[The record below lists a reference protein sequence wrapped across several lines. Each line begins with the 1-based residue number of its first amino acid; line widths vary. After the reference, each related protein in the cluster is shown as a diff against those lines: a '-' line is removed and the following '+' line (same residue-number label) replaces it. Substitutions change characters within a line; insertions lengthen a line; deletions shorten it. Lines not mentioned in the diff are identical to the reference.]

1 MAISQEQI
9 NQWFSQN
16 PNATPDDIAL
26 AVQNAGGLESNP
38 GLAGSIAERYSVPEA
53 NVSQYYQTY
62 ASPFANTATGITGG
76 LNTANQAVDTSAGLA
91 SLAGNQMGQAG
102 VTGAQTGITGGL
114 ELAQAPVAQAQTQQP
129 TVFAPV
135 TGTTIGATTT
145 PVDPI
150 FEWFRTHPGATDAE
164 IAEKMRLEKWTP
176 DMVAASTGT
185 QDKVIDYTNRFGI
198 ANQAA
203 AKTAAEQALADQN
216 AAYEASARASV
227 AASEKAAADEKE
239 RTKFQTVYDPN
250 TGREFISPAQ
260 AIQYGVTDY
269 VTEMPM
275 KLEFLND
282 ISKKAVTDSM
292 ASGLTFE
299 QALNRLG
306 GQYGMSGKDFY
317 NYEVQGGIRSK
328 DTAPIKEA
336 VATES
341 GGLKPDELIAK
352 LQAFKDKPPT
362 TAQGFAEQRALYADY
377 ANRYANSSWNYANMG
392 GKAQDFSLKPSD
404 YLGSNFTGYADPI
417 NFALSNMNQM
427 SPEYKEMSKILTANP
442 EINDVID
449 QLYKLNP
456 NAMMFNSINPKY
468 AGGTEAS
475 TMASNFNNTIIKNL
489 AGDIKRYGKD
499 TAMQNFI
506 GQQKNLLSSIPN
518 EQGRLGD
525 FNQTTM
531 SNAQFRE
538 LNRLEDQYTPKIS
551 DASWA
556 NRVKKET
563 GADSSIGNVYRDP
576 STGKG
581 LAIQFNQ
588 RGNAQEVR
596 FIDQQGQGVN
606 VPMNDP
612 AKLLSA
618 FYESGMSP
626 SAFTALQK
634 AAGSEYLIPPPKAEE
649 KQYFLPALQNG
660 VKFSDFANGN
670 AAKVLASDG
679 YLKDVQNRALAD
691 YQWSIKN
698 GTPANSA
705 ELELQRTVE
714 KAVNDQKIAKSYL
727 ADSAKAD
734 AAKAATKATSTKDT
748 NAVVEAPVGVTDKS
762 AQGLKSLAATT
773 FGDQSLSSWEQTNK
787 VMKAAQEAGV
797 NDAGLQQIFGKD
809 VADKYIGQYGAGLKD
824 FVSKTLDKS
833 EGTTFDEIATIKQE
847 ARKYNISP
855 QEFAKYSGMDPK
867 QAGAMFG
874 AYDTGL
880 ANLVKGWQKADA
892 DAGTDKDAL
901 AKAAG
906 NKIKTFLAL
915 EQQYGV
921 TADDM
926 AKAYGGNVT
935 AKDVNDYIQPVKE
948 APQKIQALIG
958 DTSLSGADIR
968 NTLKTLQDD
977 PRIQGIYG
985 AALSKLNDMASQDY
999 SGKYGNKNY
1008 ESLNPIAVN
1017 NVLSQLKAQQDAGT
1031 AQYYQGGAKGSK
1043 DSGFGSLDKVT
1054 EDMAKNLVAAGIT
1067 DIRQVGQKTITTK
1080 DEDGND
1086 VTRTEIVNKVTGEPI
1101 TKASNYAERTTGNSW
1116 SGTFKGDGNTGY
1128 NVQFKDGN
1136 PIFYTTGAS
1145 SSDMKDLAPILAM
1158 ASFIPGAAPFVA
1170 GINALAA
1177 AKEGN
1182 WKQAILSALP
1192 VGGEIAKTLGA
1203 SASTVANIGT
1213 ASKLA
1218 RVADAI
1224 DRKDLLGTVMS
1235 GVGAASDSN
1244 LFGDGAFNPNEK
1256 LFGNFTTKGLL
1267 GDVSMLKALKDKDL
1281 SSLLNI
1287 GAQMSGSKDA
1297 VTAAK
1302 GITLI
1307 KALQSDNPFAI
1318 ASAIQK
1324 MNLTQDTL
1332 GKASGGLAALPA

>member
-1 MAISQEQI
+1 
-9 NQWFSQN
+9 
-16 PNATPDDIAL
+16 L
-26 AVQNAGGLESNP
+26 
-38 GLAGSIAERYSVPEA
+38 
-53 NVSQYYQTY
+53 
-62 ASPFANTATGITGG
+62 
-76 LNTANQAVDTSAGLA
+76 
-91 SLAGNQMGQAG
+91 
-102 VTGAQTGITGGL
+102 
-114 ELAQAPVAQAQTQQP
+114 
-129 TVFAPV
+129 
-135 TGTTIGATTT
+135 
-145 PVDPI
+145 
-150 FEWFRTHPGATDAE
+150 
-164 IAEKMRLEKWTP
+164 
-176 DMVAASTGT
+176 
-185 QDKVIDYTNRFGI
+185 
-198 ANQAA
+198 
-203 AKTAAEQALADQN
+203 
-216 AAYEASARASV
+216 
-227 AASEKAAADEKE
+227 
-239 RTKFQTVYDPN
+239 TKQ
-250 TGREFISPAQ
+250 
-260 AIQYGVTDY
+260 
-269 VTEMPM
+269 
-275 KLEFLND
+275 
-282 ISKKAVTDSM
+282 
-292 ASGLTFE
+292 
-299 QALNRLG
+299 
-306 GQYGMSGKDFY
+306 
-317 NYEVQGGIRSK
+317 
-328 DTAPIKEA
+328 
-336 VATES
+336 
-341 GGLKPDELIAK
+341 
-352 LQAFKDKPPT
+352 LQ
-362 TAQGFAEQRALYADY
+362 
-377 ANRYANSSWNYANMG
+377 
-392 GKAQDFSLKPSD
+392 
-404 YLGSNFTGYADPI
+404 
-417 NFALSNMNQM
+417 
-427 SPEYKEMSKILTANP
+427 ANP
-442 EINDVID
+442 EINDYINE
-449 QLYKLNP
+449 LYKINP
-456 NAMMFNSINPKY
+456 EASFFNAINPKY
-468 AGGTEAS
+468 AGGTPES
-475 TMASNFNNTIIKNL
+475 GMASNFNASLNNLFNDISRNKGDVADTI
-489 AGDIKRYGKD
+489 RRHV
-499 TAMQNFI
+499 
-506 GQQKNLLSSIPN
+506 GQQMNLLSTLPN

-525 FNQTTM
+525 FNQSTM
-531 SNAQFRE
+531 SNPEYRA
-538 LNRLEDQYTPKIS
+538 LNAIKDQNTTKVS
-551 DASWA
+551 DAGWA

-563 GADSSIGNVYRDP
+563 GVSSSIGNVYRDP

-588 RGNAQEVR
+588 RGDAQEVR
-596 FIDQQGQGVN
+596 FIDQQGQGTN

-634 AAGSEYLIPPPKAEE
+634 AAGSEYLIPPPRAED
-649 KQYFLPALQNG
+649 KQYTLPALQNG

-670 AAKVLASDG
+670 AAKVLASDS
-679 YLKDVQNRALAD
+679 YLKDVQNRALAT
-691 YQWSIKN
+691 YQSSIKN
-698 GTPANSA
+698 GTPTNSA
-705 ELELQRTVE
+705 EMQLQNTVN

-727 ADSAKAD
+727 AD
-734 AAKAATKATSTKDT
+734 AAKTVTKTTATKDT
-748 NAVVEAPVGVTDKS
+748 NAAVETPVGVTDQS

-773 FGDQSLSSWEQTNK
+773 FGDQSLNDWEKTNK

-847 ARKYNISP
+847 ARKYNITP

-867 QAGAMFG
+867 QADAMFG

-880 ANLVKGWQKADA
+880 ANLVKGWNKAA
-892 DAGTDKDAL
+892 TDAGTDKDAL
-901 AKAAG
+901 AKAEG

-935 AKDVNDYIQPVKE
+935 AKDVTDYIQPVKD

-958 DTSLSGADIR
+958 DTSLSSADIR

-1008 ESLNPIAVN
+1008 ESLNPIAVS

-1145 SSDMKDLAPILAM
+1145 SSDMKELAPLLAA

-1182 WKQAILSALP
+1182 WKQAILSGLP
-1192 VGGEIAKTLGA
+1192 AAGPIAQSLGA
-1203 SASTVANIGT
+1203 SANTVANLGT
-1213 ASKLA
+1213 ASKFA
-1218 RVADAI
+1218 NVANAI
-1224 DRKDLLGTVMS
+1224 SNKDLLGLAMS
-1235 GVGAASDSN
+1235 GTSLASDKN
-1244 LFGDGAFNPNEK
+1244 LMGDKAFNPNANVV
-1256 LFGNFTTKGLL
+1256 GNFSTKDLL
-1267 GDVSMLKALKDKDL
+1267 SGVSIANALKNNDYAGL
-1281 SSLLNI
+1281 ANI
-1287 GAQMSGSKDA
+1287 AAQMSGNKDA
-1297 VTAAK
+1297 ATAAK
-1302 GITLI
+1302 GMVLL

-1318 ASAIQK
+1318 ASAVQK
-1324 MNLTQDTL
+1324 MNLTKDTL
-1332 GKASGGLAALPA
+1332 GKAGGGLASLRA